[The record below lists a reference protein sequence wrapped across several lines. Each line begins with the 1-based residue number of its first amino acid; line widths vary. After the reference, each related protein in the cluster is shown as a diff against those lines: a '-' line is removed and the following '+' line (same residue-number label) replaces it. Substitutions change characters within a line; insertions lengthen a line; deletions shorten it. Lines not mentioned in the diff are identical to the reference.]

1 MSEEELYSKI
11 CVAQSI
17 KPVFSDEVVDN
28 ESSYKLSKLSC
39 SLATIFARDK
49 DIVAVRLKISDGC
62 IAYISKIGPWL
73 DEEVVYINKIREYLR
88 NISNDSPKKSKAN
101 SDTLAIEILSYCS
114 NKLESRINKLKE
126 DLTRNPDKEYIKSF
140 IRYASA
146 NLKEF
151 DPKKLNDVDKFK
163 ISVVCQSYY
172 EQQLDKI
179 DNDKI
184 DKKKKSEIP
193 KNFLEHLR
201 RVGSYVALAINT
213 MECASNVALVIEILS
228 YCSNK
233 LGSRINKLKKDL
245 THNPD
250 DEYIK
255 SFIRY
260 ASTNL
265 IEFDPKK
272 LNDVDKFKISVVC
285 QSYYEQLDK
294 IDKSEI
300 PQNFLEHLRKV
311 GSYVASAI
319 NIMEYASNVKY
330 KNLFSNIELH
340 IIEPINTIITTS
352 QPISSWEY
360 VIESFVHNHV
370 DYERF
375 RDECLKNENIV
386 RRLKW
391 LYYDGTELKLD
402 NDNIEIPVYLH
413 AEMNILAS
421 MIDQEDKSKTFIA
434 VSKRCCYLCE
444 LYIDFARKRGYN
456 IIISGTCGKIYREW
470 QLPQVASIDFRIE
483 SLKYILENLD
493 RVIENKIKLVTD
505 ADSDSNTNSQH
516 EQEIYRLIM
525 GDNFNYAF

>member
-1 MSEEELYSKI
+1 
-11 CVAQSI
+11 
-17 KPVFSDEVVDN
+17 
-28 ESSYKLSKLSC
+28 
-39 SLATIFARDK
+39 
-49 DIVAVRLKISDGC
+49 
-62 IAYISKIGPWL
+62 
-73 DEEVVYINKIREYLR
+73 
-88 NISNDSPKKSKAN
+88 
-101 SDTLAIEILSYCS
+101 
-114 NKLESRINKLKE
+114 
-126 DLTRNPDKEYIKSF
+126 
-140 IRYASA
+140 
-146 NLKEF
+146 
-151 DPKKLNDVDKFK
+151 
-163 ISVVCQSYY
+163 
-172 EQQLDKI
+172 
-179 DNDKI
+179 
-184 DKKKKSEIP
+184 
-193 KNFLEHLR
+193 
-201 RVGSYVALAINT
+201 

-300 PQNFLEHLRKV
+300 PQNFIEHLRKV

-340 IIEPINTIITTS
+340 IIEPINTIITTT
-352 QPISSWEY
+352 QPIYSWEY
-360 VIESFVHNHV
+360 VIKSFVHNHV

-375 RDECLKNENIV
+375 MDECLKNENIV

-505 ADSDSNTNSQH
+505 ADSDSYTNSQH